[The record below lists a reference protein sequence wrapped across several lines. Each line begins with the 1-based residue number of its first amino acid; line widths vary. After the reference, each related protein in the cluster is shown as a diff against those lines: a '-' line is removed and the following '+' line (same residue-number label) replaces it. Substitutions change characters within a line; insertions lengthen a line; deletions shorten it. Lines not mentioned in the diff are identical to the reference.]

1 MKLILLGAPGA
12 GKGTQALSLSRNL
25 NISWMSSGDLFR
37 SHRKENTELW
47 KQSFSYIEKGLLVPD
62 TITIKMVLNWI
73 DQKNQKRF
81 LLDGFPRN
89 IYQADSLDQHLENSG
104 GIDKVIYIS
113 VPDEILINRLSLRVT
128 CKECGIPY
136 NNSINLNNLENDLC
150 FKEGCSGE
158 LYQREDDKPESIKKR
173 LQVFMNDTKPLI
185 NYYSDRS
192 KLIEIDGT
200 GSIDSVRES
209 IDLLFIENK
218 I

>member
-25 NISWMSSGDLFR
+25 NISWLSSGDLFR
-37 SHRKENTELW
+37 SHRNENSELW

-73 DQKNQKRF
+73 DQENQNSF

-89 IYQADSLDQHLENSG
+89 IYQADSLEQHLESSG

-113 VPDEILINRLSLRVT
+113 VPDEMLIKRLSLRMV
-128 CKECGIPY
+128 CKECGNPY
-136 NNSINLNNLENDLC
+136 NKIELNNFKNNLC
-150 FKEGCSGE
+150 TKYGCSGE

-185 NYYSDRS
+185 NYYSDKS

-200 GSIDSVRES
+200 GSINSVKES
-209 IDLLFIENK
+209 IELLFVKNK